1 MGAPLALENIM
12 AASMTGYA
20 RVQSEG
26 EELSLT
32 LTVRSV
38 NHRFL
43 DLQLRVP
50 PEIEAFEGLIRQQIK
65 QQIVRGQLQ
74 VAASLRWHR
83 KTERLRVNRTLVEAY
98 LESYR
103 ELARTQGITAEPD
116 LNALLRVPGAVTLE
130 DAEVDE
136 SQKSVI
142 EPALKDCLTR
152 ALQELQRIRL
162 CEGEGIVVDIR
173 ERTLCIQQE
182 AERLVALQPAATALF
197 QQRIGRRLGELLGEV
212 PIDQQRV
219 LQEAAILADRTD
231 TSEELQ
237 RLKAHAQRLD
247 QMLAGGAELGKQ
259 IDFLTQEMNREA
271 NTMLSKVTPLGS
283 EGLEFTD
290 TALRI
295 KAEIEKIREQA
306 QNLE

>member
-1 MGAPLALENIM
+1 M

-32 LTVRSV
+32 LTLRSV

-50 PEIEAFEGLIRQQIK
+50 PEMEAFEGLIRHQVK

-74 VAASLRWHR
+74 VSASLRWHR
-83 KTERLRVNRTLVEAY
+83 KAERLRVNRPLVEAY

-116 LNALLRVPGAVTLE
+116 LNALLRVPGAVSLD
-130 DAEVDE
+130 DAEIED
-136 SQKSVI
+136 SQKSVL
-142 EPALKDCLTR
+142 EAALKDCLAR
-152 ALQELQRIRL
+152 AIDELQRIRL
-162 CEGEGIVVDIR
+162 REGDGIVADIR
-173 ERTLCIQQE
+173 KRGLCIQQE
-182 AERLVALQPAATALF
+182 AERLTALQPAAAAMF
-197 QQRIGRRLGELLGEV
+197 QQRMERRLADLLGEV
-212 PIDQQRV
+212 PIDPQRV

-231 TSEELQ
+231 TSEEMQ
-237 RLKAHAQRLD
+237 RLKAHAARLIE
-247 QMLAGGAELGKQ
+247 MLDGCELGKQ

-271 NTMLSKVTPLGS
+271 NTMLSKVTPLGN
-283 EGLEFTD
+283 EGLEFTGA
-290 TALRI
+290 ALRI

>member
-1 MGAPLALENIM
+1 M

-26 EELSLT
+26 EDLSLT
-32 LTVRSV
+32 LTLRSV

-50 PEIEAFEGLIRQQIK
+50 PEIEALEGVIRQRIK
-65 QQIVRGQLQ
+65 QQITRGQLQ
-74 VAASLRWHR
+74 VSASLRWHR
-83 KTERLRVNRTLVEAY
+83 KTERLRVNRPLVEAY

-103 ELARTQGITAEPD
+103 ELAREQGIATEPD
-116 LNALLRVPGAVTLE
+116 LNAVLRVPGVVSFD
-130 DAEVDE
+130 DAELEE
-136 SQKSVI
+136 SQKSVL
-142 EPALKDCLTR
+142 EAALTDCLGR
-152 ALQELQRIRL
+152 AMEELQRIRL
-162 CEGEGIVVDIR
+162 REGEGIVADIR
-173 ERTLCIQQE
+173 ERARSIQQV
-182 AERLVALQPAATALF
+182 AERLTSLLPGATAKF
-197 QQRIGRRLGELLGEV
+197 QQRIERRLADLLGEV
-212 PIDQQRV
+212 PLDPQRA

-231 TSEELQ
+231 ISEELQ
-237 RLKAHAQRLD
+237 RLKAHAERLLE
-247 QMLAGGAELGKQ
+247 MLEGGAELGKQ
-259 IDFLTQEMNREA
+259 IDFLTQELNRET
-271 NTMLSKVTPLGS
+271 NTMLSKITPLGQ